1 MFYFF
6 FTYSYLIMKNMNDM
20 YKDTKS
26 IILYKLAG
34 IRFLS
39 EKFRCVQM
47 EKVLSSHNW
56 RVDMDQ

>member
-1 MFYFF
+1 
-6 FTYSYLIMKNMNDM
+6 MKNMNDM